1 MVNRISTSLAQQLG
15 INAILLQQTQVNQTQ
30 QQISLGKRI
39 LTPSDDPAG
48 SVQILD
54 LNQSISR
61 IEQFQSNINYAESRL
76 SLSDGVLQN
85 VTNSLQRVRE
95 LAVQGFNDT
104 NTASDKESIAQ
115 EMFQRL
121 DELLALA
128 NTKDANGDYL
138 YAGFKAQTQAFTGS
152 AASGQFAYQGDQG
165 QRLIQI
171 GENRTVADNNAG
183 AEIFFNLQDKNGNA
197 EDMFSTLYGLATD
210 LASNKP
216 AKEELG
222 LTMVALP
229 LDGETVTL
237 NGITYEFE
245 STGGVAAGNVSVAIA
260 VGDVNVTTNNLGN
273 AINNEQSL
281 GNTDVTASFT
291 GNTLTLVSDKQ
302 GAGTLSFADGTGG
315 DLSITTPASI
325 PLYDRLDQID
335 TAIGRVLDV
344 RAKIGARLN
353 VIDSQNEIN
362 QDFLLSIKQTKSQ
375 VEDLDMAEAISR
387 FNLQVVSLQAA
398 QQAFVRVQNL
408 SLFNQL

>member
-1 MVNRISTSLAQQLG
+1 MVDRISTSLAQQLG
-15 INAILLQQTQVNQTQ
+15 INSILLQQTQVNQTQ

-61 IEQFQSNINYAESRL
+61 IEQFQSNINYAENRL
-76 SLSDGVLQN
+76 SLSDGTLQH

-95 LAVQGFNDT
+95 LAVQGFNAT
-104 NTASDKESIAQ
+104 NTASDRESIAQ

-138 YAGFKAQTQAFTGS
+138 YAGFKAQTEAFTGS

-197 EDMFSTLYGLATD
+197 EDMFSTLHGLATD
-210 LASNKP
+210 LANNKP
-216 AKEELG
+216 AKEEVG
-222 LTMVALP
+222 LTMAALP
-229 LDGETVTL
+229 VDGDIISV
-237 NGITYEFE
+237 NGITYEFDNDA
-245 STGGVAAGNVSVAIA
+245 TIAPGNTSVAIGIDTDITSA
-260 VGDVNVTTNNLGN
+260 NLGA
-273 AINNEQSL
+273 AINTEQGL
-281 GNTDVTASFT
+281 GNTNVTA
-291 GNTLTLVSDKQ
+291 NVSNNEIRITADTQ
-302 GAGTLSFADGTGG
+302 GADELNISAPPTG
-315 DLSITTPASI
+315 LNITATVSI

-335 TAIGRVLDV
+335 TAIDRVLDV
-344 RAKIGARLN
+344 RAQIGARLN

>member
-1 MVNRISTSLAQQLG
+1 
-15 INAILLQQTQVNQTQ
+15 
-30 QQISLGKRI
+30 
-39 LTPSDDPAG
+39 
-48 SVQILD
+48 
-54 LNQSISR
+54 
-61 IEQFQSNINYAESRL
+61 
-76 SLSDGVLQN
+76 
-85 VTNSLQRVRE
+85 LQRVRE
-95 LAVQGFNDT
+95 LAVQGFNAT

-121 DELLALA
+121 DEVLALA
-128 NTKDANGDYL
+128 NAKDANGDYL

-183 AEIFFNLQDKNGNA
+183 AEVFFNLQDKNGNA

-210 LASNKP
+210 LVNNKP
-216 AKEELG
+216 AKEEVG
-222 LTMVALP
+222 LTMAMEP
-229 LDGETVTL
+229 TDGQTVTL

-260 VGDVNVTTNNLGN
+260 GDVNTTTNNLGTAIN
-273 AINNEQSL
+273 TEQGLGNTNVTANVINNEIRIIAD
-281 GNTDVTASFT
+281 TE
-291 GNTLTLVSDKQ
+291 
-302 GAGTLSFADGTGG
+302 GAGELNISAPPAG
-315 DLSITTPASI
+315 LNITATVSI

-335 TAIGRVLDV
+335 TAIDRVLDV
-344 RAKIGARLN
+344 RAQIGARLN

>member
-1 MVNRISTSLAQQLG
+1 MVDRISTSLAQQLG
-15 INAILLQQTQVNQTQ
+15 INSILLQQKQVNQTQ

-61 IEQFQSNINYAESRL
+61 IEQFQSNINYAENRL
-76 SLSDGVLQN
+76 SLSDGILQS

-95 LAVQGFNDT
+95 LAVQGFNAT

-121 DELLALA
+121 DEVLALA
-128 NTKDANGDYL
+128 NAKDANGDYL
-138 YAGFKAQTQAFTGS
+138 YAGFKAQIQAFTGS

-183 AEIFFNLQDKNGNA
+183 AEVFFNLQDKNGNA

-210 LASNKP
+210 LVNNKP
-216 AKEELG
+216 AKEEVG
-222 LTMVALP
+222 LTMAMEP
-229 LDGETVTL
+229 TDGQTVTL

-260 VGDVNVTTNNLGN
+260 GDVNTTTNNLGTAIN
-273 AINNEQSL
+273 TEQGLGNTNVTANVINNEIRIIAD
-281 GNTDVTASFT
+281 TE
-291 GNTLTLVSDKQ
+291 
-302 GAGTLSFADGTGG
+302 GAGELNISAPPAG
-315 DLSITTPASI
+315 LNITATVSI

-335 TAIGRVLDV
+335 TAIDRVLDV
-344 RAKIGARLN
+344 RAQIGARLN

>member
-1 MVNRISTSLAQQLG
+1 MVDRISTSLAQQLG
-15 INAILLQQTQVNQTQ
+15 INSILLQQAQVNQTQ

-76 SLSDGVLQN
+76 SLSDGILQS

-121 DELLALA
+121 DEVLALA
-128 NTKDANGDYL
+128 NAKDANGDYL

-152 AASGQFAYQGDQG
+152 ASSGQFAYQGDQG

-183 AEIFFNLQDKNGNA
+183 AEVFFNLQDKNGNA

-210 LASNKP
+210 LANNKP
-216 AKEELG
+216 AKEEVG
-222 LTMVALP
+222 LTMTALP
-229 LDGETVTL
+229 ADGDIISV
-237 NGITYEFE
+237 NGITYEFDNDA
-245 STGGVAAGNVSVAIA
+245 TTAPGNTSVAIGIDTDTTSA
-260 VGDVNVTTNNLGN
+260 NLGAAINTEQGMGNTNVTANVTNNE
-273 AINNEQSL
+273 IRI
-281 GNTDVTASFT
+281 TADS
-291 GNTLTLVSDKQ
+291 Q
-302 GAGTLSFADGTGG
+302 GVGE
-315 DLSITTPASI
+315 LSISATPAGLNITAAVSI

-335 TAIGRVLDV
+335 TAIDRVLDV
-344 RAKIGARLN
+344 RAQIGARLN

-362 QDFLLSIKQTKSQ
+362 QDFLLTIKQTKSQ

>member
-1 MVNRISTSLAQQLG
+1 MVDRISTSLAQQLG
-15 INAILLQQTQVNQTQ
+15 INAILYQQTQVSQTQ

-48 SVQILD
+48 SVQVLN

-61 IEQFQSNINYAESRL
+61 IEQFQSNIEYAKNRL
-76 SLSDGVLQN
+76 SLSDGTLQG

-95 LAVQGFNDT
+95 LAVQGFNST
-104 NTASDKESIAQ
+104 NSATDKESIAQ

-121 DELLALA
+121 DEILALA

-138 YAGFKAQTQAFTGS
+138 YAGFKAQTEAFTGS

-171 GENRTVADNNAG
+171 GENRTIADNNAG

-197 EDMFSTLYGLATD
+197 EDMFSTLYELATD
-210 LASNKP
+210 LANNKP
-216 AKEELG
+216 AAEEIT
-222 LTMVALP
+222 LTMGNLP
-229 LDGETVTL
+229 ADGETVTI
-237 NGITYEFE
+237 NGVTYEFD
-245 STGGVAAGNVSVAIA
+245 SDTTITPGNTLVTIGADTDETTSNLSSV
-260 VGDVNVTTNNLGN
+260 
-273 AINNEQSL
+273 INNEQGL
-281 GNTDVTASFT
+281 GNTDVTSSVI
-291 GNTLTLVSDKQ
+291 GSTLTLVSDKQ
-302 GAGTLSFADGTGG
+302 GADTLSFTDGTGG

-344 RAKIGARLN
+344 RAQIGARLN
-353 VIDSQNEIN
+353 VIESQDGIN
-362 QDFLLSIKQTKSQ
+362 QDFLLNIKQTKSQ